1 MADFDEHSEIW
12 YIWLIMSGYLS
23 SDGMKS
29 KSLFK
34 LSLTANILLGLAI
47 LLFVFQTQLFH
58 LFPTQEIP
66 EKFESELVELG
77 KEALDSEDVPVGAL
91 VTVDG
96 KIVGRGHNTVIRDN
110 NIAGHAEINAINDAI
125 RIMGLQDFL
134 GTNRENIAVYSTY
147 EPCEM
152 CKGTLN
158 HYRIKQVKFM
168 KNKSLLRW
176 IKNQWAAMTYE
187 FSKRKAGNDALQD
200 SLFLL
205 HPKFPGTE

>member
-1 MADFDEHSEIW
+1 
-12 YIWLIMSGYLS
+12 
-23 SDGMKS
+23 MKS

-34 LSLTANILLGLAI
+34 LSLIANILLGLSV

-58 LFPTQEIP
+58 LFPSQEIP
-66 EKFESELVELG
+66 DSFEKELIQLG
-77 KEALDSEDVPVGAL
+77 KEALSSEDVPVGAL
-91 VTVDG
+91 IAANG
-96 KIVGRGHNTVIRDN
+96 KIVGRGYNTVIRDN

-125 RIMGLQDFL
+125 QIMGLQDFL
-134 GTNRENIAVYSTY
+134 GTDREKIVIYSTY

-158 HYRIKQVKFM
+158 HYRIHQVKFM

-187 FSKRKAGNDALQD
+187 FSKRKAGNTALQD